1 MVLHDPESA
10 NAGKVAAMA
19 RKGMLLVLM
28 QPPAHLEEEYNDWYD
43 TEHLADRLSAPGFET
58 GQRYVS
64 AGGGPRTYIAVYD
77 LADVHVLDTP
87 EYRKL
92 SGSSFTPWTK
102 RLMRRIRRYR
112 MLTEQIFPGDAISQ
126 SCSHLFLTRFSGL
139 SKTDE
144 SAVIGAVETS
154 FTRQPQ
160 VIQSRVF
167 AEEKDGATNYLVLVG
182 GCAPVDNA
190 MTVENLGRRVAGS
203 ADLAI
208 RLVPHRIGMTWERS
222 IEEG

>member
-1 MVLHDPESA
+1 
-10 NAGKVAAMA
+10 MA

-64 AGGGPRTYIAVYD
+64 TGGGPRTYIAVYD
-77 LADVHVLDTP
+77 LADVHVLETP

-92 SGSSFTPWTK
+92 SGDSFTPWTK

-112 MLTEQIFPGDAISQ
+112 ALTEQVFPGDAVSQ
-126 SCSHLFLTRFSGL
+126 PCSHLLLTRFSGL
-139 SKTDE
+139 SGTDE
-144 SAVIGAVETS
+144 SAVIGAMGTAFAV
-154 FTRQPQ
+154 QPQ
-160 VIQSRVF
+160 VMQYRVF
-167 AEEKDGATNYLVLVG
+167 AEEKDGAINYLALVG

-190 MTVENLGRRVAGS
+190 MTVENLGKRVAGS
-203 ADLAI
+203 VDLAI
-208 RLVPHRIGMTWERS
+208 SLVPHRIGMTWERS
-222 IEEG
+222 IGES

>member
-1 MVLHDPESA
+1 MV
-10 NAGKVAAMA
+10 

-64 AGGGPRTYIAVYD
+64 TGGGPRTYIAVYD
-77 LADVHVLDTP
+77 LADVHVLETP

-92 SGSSFTPWTK
+92 SGNSFTPWTK

-112 MLTEQIFPGDAISQ
+112 ALTEQVFPGDAVLQ
-126 SCSHLFLTRFSGL
+126 PCSHLFLTRFSGL
-139 SKTDE
+139 SRTDE
-144 SAVIGAVETS
+144 SAVIGAAETTFAS
-154 FTRQPQ
+154 QPQ
-160 VIQSRVF
+160 VIQTRVF
-167 AEEKDGATNYLVLVG
+167 AEEKDAVTNYLVLVG
-182 GCAPVDNA
+182 GCAPVENT
-190 MTVENLGRRVAGS
+190 MTVESLGRRVAGS
-203 ADLAI
+203 IDLAI
-208 RLVPHRIGMTWERS
+208 SLAPHRIGMTWERS

>member
-10 NAGKVAAMA
+10 NAGKVTAMA

-77 LADVHVLDTP
+77 LADVHVLETP

-126 SCSHLFLTRFSGL
+126 SCSYLFLHSWRSL
-139 SKTDE
+139 
-144 SAVIGAVETS
+144 GASPST
-154 FTRQPQ
+154 
-160 VIQSRVF
+160 
-167 AEEKDGATNYLVLVG
+167 
-182 GCAPVDNA
+182 
-190 MTVENLGRRVAGS
+190 VAGS
-203 ADLAI
+203 TTGSDTINPASSP
-208 RLVPHRIGMTWERS
+208 RRRTVQPTTWSSSAAARPS
-222 IEEG
+222 STQ